1 MLTQAVA
8 FCQPLLISVSDYT
21 KPPVSN
27 SKALNYLL
35 SFPFCSFEAFV
46 SGKGLFCLVCQ
57 LKYLNRQ

>member
-1 MLTQAVA
+1 MLTQHMA
-8 FCQPLLISVSDYT
+8 FCQPVLISVSDYT

-46 SGKGLFCLVCQ
+46 SGKGFSALFV
-57 LKYLNRQ
+57 N

>member
-1 MLTQAVA
+1 MYIN
-8 FCQPLLISVSDYT
+8 PSRGLLST
-21 KPPVSN
+21 LAKPPVSN
-27 SKALNYLL
+27 NKALNYLL